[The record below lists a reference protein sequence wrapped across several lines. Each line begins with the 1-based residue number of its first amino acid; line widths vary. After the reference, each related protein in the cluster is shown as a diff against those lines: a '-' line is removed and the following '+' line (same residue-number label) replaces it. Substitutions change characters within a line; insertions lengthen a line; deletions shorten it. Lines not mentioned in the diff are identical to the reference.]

1 MGVFFMLQLHYNS
14 ITFILFRHCCVILNT
29 TPTRKDDYM
38 RFRKAITACAVAASI
53 LLGGQAASASTFDTT
68 NSVVDYLKSVG
79 KDSSFANRE
88 EMAHSNG
95 VVNYIGSMEQNV
107 QLLSILRGTP
117 TLSVQ
122 EPIVAQPQA
131 EGKTITVTATAYTAF
146 CAGCSGVTA
155 TGIDLRSN
163 PNQKVIAVDPTVIP
177 LGSTVYVEGYG
188 EAIAG
193 DTGGAIK
200 GNRIDLFIP
209 NYANAIDFG
218 KRTLEVTILN

>member
-1 MGVFFMLQLHYNS
+1 MLQLGYNS
-14 ITFILFRHCCVILNT
+14 ITFTLFRQVCATLDTIL
-29 TPTRKDDYM
+29 TRKDDYM

-53 LLGGQAASASTFDTT
+53 LIGGQAASASTFDTT

-88 EMAHSNG
+88 EMAHNNG
-95 VVNYIGSMEQNV
+95 IVAYIGSMEQNV
-107 QLLSILRGTP
+107 QLLSILRGIP
-117 TLSVQ
+117 TLPVQ
-122 EPIVAQPQA
+122 EPIVVAQPQPQP

-146 CAGCSGVTA
+146 CEGCSGTTA
-155 TGIDLRSN
+155 IGIDLRDN
-163 PNQKVIAVDPTVIP
+163 PNQKVIAVDPRVIP
-177 LGSTVYVEGYG
+177 LGSKVYVEGYG

-218 KRTLEVTILN
+218 KRTLEVTILD

>member
-1 MGVFFMLQLHYNS
+1 MLQLDYNS
-14 ITFILFRHCCVILNT
+14 ITSTLFRQVCVILDNI
-29 TPTRKDDYM
+29 PTRKDDYM

-53 LLGGQAASASTFDTT
+53 LIGGQAASAGTFDTT

-88 EMAHSNG
+88 EIAYNNG
-95 VVNYIGSMEQNV
+95 VVGYIGSMEQNV
-107 QLLSILRGTP
+107 QLLSILRGIP
-117 TLSVQ
+117 TLPVQ
-122 EPIVAQPQA
+122 EPITAQPQA
-131 EGKTITVTATAYTAF
+131 QPEGKTITVTATAYTAY
-146 CAGCSGVTA
+146 CEGCSGTTA
-155 TGIDLRSN
+155 IGIDLRSN
-163 PNQKVIAVDPTVIP
+163 PNQKVIAVDPRVIP
-177 LGSTVYVEGYG
+177 LGSKVYVEGYG

-218 KRTLEVTILN
+218 KRTLEVTILD

>member
-1 MGVFFMLQLHYNS
+1 MLQLYYNS
-14 ITFILFRHCCVILNT
+14 ITFTLFRQVCATLDTI
-29 TPTRKDDYM
+29 PTRKDDYM

-53 LLGGQAASASTFDTT
+53 LIGGQAASASTFDTT

-95 VVNYIGSMEQNV
+95 ISNYIGSMEQNV

-117 TLSVQ
+117 TLPVQ
-122 EPIVAQPQA
+122 EPIKAQPTQP
-131 EGKTITVTATAYTAF
+131 EGKTITVTATAYTAY
-146 CAGCSGVTA
+146 CEGCSGTTA
-155 TGIDLRSN
+155 TGIDLRTN
-163 PNQKVIAVDPTVIP
+163 PNQKVIAVDPRVIP
-177 LGSTVYVEGYG
+177 LGSKVYVEGYG

-218 KRTLEVTILN
+218 KRTLEVTILD